1 MTQLVLATLAFLLGH
16 YISNTPL
23 RPALVRA
30 VGENGYLALYSIL
43 AFVTLGWMIHAYPL
57 AGYVPLWPKLRHLPA
72 LVMPVA
78 CILVVLGVAS
88 RNPTAVK
95 QEGALRGE
103 EPARG
108 IIRVTRHPMMW
119 GLMLWS
125 GAHVLARGDLAALV
139 FFGGFFVLAAAGTVL
154 IDRRK
159 AQALGA
165 DWERFAALTSNLPF
179 LAIAQGRNRLVWR
192 EIGWWR
198 PAAGLALFVALFHLH
213 PWLFGVRP
221 H

>member
-1 MTQLVLATLAFLLGH
+1 MTQLVLATLAFILGH
-16 YISNTPL
+16 YVSNTPL
-23 RPALVRA
+23 RPALVRK
-30 VGENGYLALYSIL
+30 VGENGYLALYSIMAFATL
-43 AFVTLGWMIHAYPL
+43 AWMISAYPL
-57 AGYVPLWPKLRHLPA
+57 AGYVPLWPKLRNVPMF
-72 LVMPVA
+72 VMPFA
-78 CILVVLGVAS
+78 FILVVLAVAS

-95 QEGALRGE
+95 QEGALKAN

-108 IIRVTRHPMMW
+108 IIRITRHPMMW

-139 FFGGFFVLAAAGTVL
+139 FFGGFFVLAATGTAL

-159 AQALGA
+159 AQALGG
-165 DWERFAALTSNLPF
+165 DWERFAAVTSNVPG
-179 LAIAQGRNRLVWR
+179 LAIAQGRNRLVWS
-192 EIGWWR
+192 EIGGWR
-198 PAAGLALFVALFHLH
+198 PAIGLALYASLLYLH